1 VIKIVAGGDF
11 TSRAVDM
18 KKDSGY
24 GIIIG
29 GLADLENE
37 VVHHARANFTW
48 NFLCDD
54 SEEVDFGD
62 AFLL

>member
-1 VIKIVAGGDF
+1 
-11 TSRAVDM
+11 M

-24 GIIIG
+24 GIVIG